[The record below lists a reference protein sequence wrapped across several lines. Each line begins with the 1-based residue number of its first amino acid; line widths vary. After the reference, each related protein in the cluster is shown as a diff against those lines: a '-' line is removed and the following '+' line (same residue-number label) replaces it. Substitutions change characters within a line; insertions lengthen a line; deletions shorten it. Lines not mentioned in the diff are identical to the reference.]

1 MEGREPKR
9 GGSLKTSEGFKGGG
23 GGGGHLNLKFAW
35 TMKTRG
41 GGEGRESHQK
51 LLGEFV

>member
-23 GGGGHLNLKFAW
+23 GGGHLNLKFA
-35 TMKTRG
+35 MDNEDNE
-41 GGEGRESHQK
+41 GGEGRDAKVIKSY
-51 LLGEFV
+51 

>member
-1 MEGREPKR
+1 M
-9 GGSLKTSEGFKGGG
+9 KTSEGFKGGG
-23 GGGGHLNLKFAW
+23 GGGGGHLNIKFAW

-51 LLGEFV
+51 LLGEIV

>member
-1 MEGREPKR
+1 MIASGVEGREPKK
-9 GGSLKTSEGFKGGG
+9 GGSLKTSEGFKG

-41 GGEGRESHQK
+41 EGRDAKVIKSY
-51 LLGEFV
+51 